1 MIVWNC
7 TGQTGMPSTPDR
19 SQSVASTSSP
29 SRRIFNRLASP
40 FGSKPRNIP
49 DFEVRLN
56 DPHKQYSPGDSVLGS
71 VFLRVTKPTRVTH
84 IVVKLHGY
92 CQVYKNPGS
101 PGDGYRSHASYLST
115 HRGSRSGEYFGNGFA
130 SLFEDEQVLCGD
142 GRLAEG
148 AYQFN
153 FELEFPDRDL
163 PSSIE
168 FERGTICYLA
178 TAIMTRPTTMSPILT
193 DHSKVYFVERIDIAP
208 LLAPK
213 PRTVILTPIAKR
225 LRAKAQARKLVDP
238 SDKRSRKTES
248 PRQGSDTHRPSD
260 ASSAP
265 GSSQADGDPSASG
278 DPSEVSFESSGSSQ
292 EALSRL
298 GTYTLASPTP
308 SEAAMT
314 RISTSRTSLVQK
326 VIHATVESQ
335 VGGCLRGDSI
345 PIKINVSH
353 TKQVKS
359 VHGII
364 ITLYRMSRVDMRPS
378 IPLGPTEKGKDAKY
392 EDYYPRSVTGL
403 GGLSLSGA
411 GSSHVFRKDLSQTMH
426 PLYID
431 PITLAA
437 EINTKVRVPEE
448 VFPTISTVPGQMIS
462 FKYYIEVVIDVQG
475 RLGSSNSMTSG
486 LPGAA
491 PVPFQ
496 TFNLDSTDMER
507 SAYTPFGSSVID
519 TTHIRRDKGVVNVDF
534 EVIIGTWTSE
544 KKGKR
549 KMIESLQQ
557 PNSPEGQREPIR
569 EQQASHDQSQA
580 YHNGYDWYDGGG
592 YDESHWYEN
601 SYWYYDQNGHPT
613 RTYGDTNAQE
623 HQYDAPPPPPPLPP
637 PQLED
642 ESQMSEKERIRR
654 AETRLLPSQPPGV
667 DDGGDAEGFNS
678 AVPTAPYLPGE
689 AGTQSASVP
698 WHLTTA
704 DQCAASSSG
713 AQNGDVSATSDT
725 TSIGNLPAVPAYEP
739 PAASSSIRTA
749 ILAPTDDKQELQRQ
763 RLEAEASAPP
773 ADDANRDSNSGLSGE
788 MSEPPSADA
797 FPTAPTLEPS
807 APTLAEAEEM
817 EDAERSS
824 RINVHDS
831 HAEARG
837 SVSLP
842 RYER

>member
-1 MIVWNC
+1 
-7 TGQTGMPSTPDR
+7 MPSTPDR
-19 SQSVASTSSP
+19 AQSVASTSSP
-29 SRRIFNRLASP
+29 SRRFLNLLASP

-49 DFEVRLN
+49 EFEVRLK

-101 PGDGYRSHASYLST
+101 PGDGYRQHASYLST

-153 FELEFPDRDL
+153 FDLEFPDRDL

-193 DHSKVYFVERIDIAP
+193 DHRKVYFVERIDIAP

-213 PRTVILTPIAKR
+213 PRTVILAPAAR
-225 LRAKAQARKLVDP
+225 RRRAKAQARKLVDP
-238 SDKRSRKTES
+238 ADKRSRKGES
-248 PRQGSDTHRPSD
+248 PPQGSETHRPSD

-265 GSSQADGDPSASG
+265 ESSQADGDPSASG
-278 DPSEVSFESSGSSQ
+278 DPSELSFESSGSSQ
-292 EALSRL
+292 EILTRL

-335 VGGCLRGDSI
+335 AGGCLRGDTI
-345 PIKINVSH
+345 PMKINVHH

-359 VHGII
+359 VNGVI

-378 IPLGPTEKGKDAKY
+378 IPLGPTEKGKDPKY

-411 GSSHVFRKDLSQTMH
+411 GSSHVFRKDLSQTLH
-426 PLYID
+426 PLYINPD
-431 PITLAA
+431 TLST
-437 EINTKVRVPEE
+437 EIHTKIRVPEE

-475 RLGSSNSMTSG
+475 RLGSSNPMTSG
-486 LPGAA
+486 LPGST
-491 PVPFQ
+491 PLPFQ
-496 TFNLDSTDMER
+496 TFTMDSTDMER
-507 SAYTPFGSSVID
+507 SAYTPFGSTIID
-519 TTHIRRDKGVVNVDF
+519 TTHIRRDKGVVDVDF
-534 EVIIGTWTSE
+534 EVIIGTWNSE

-549 KMIESLQQ
+549 KMVESLQQ
-557 PNSPEGQREPIR
+557 PNSLEAQQEQTQ
-569 EQQASHDQSQA
+569 EQQASQDPSQA
-580 YHNGYDWYDGGG
+580 YHNGYDWYDAGG
-592 YDESHWYEN
+592 YDESRWYEN

-613 RTYGDTNAQE
+613 YTDPNAHGPE
-623 HQYDAPPPPPPLPP
+623 YDVPPPPPVPP
-637 PQLED
+637 PPLED
-642 ESQMSEKERIRR
+642 ESQMSEKERIRQ
-654 AETRLLPSQPPGV
+654 AEMRLLPSQPPG
-667 DDGGDAEGFNS
+667 AEDVGEASGS
-678 AVPTAPYLPGE
+678 ASAAPTAPYLAEEVAAQPPPP
-689 AGTQSASVP
+689 P
-698 WHLTTA
+698 WQLNTGNHSLP
-704 DQCAASSSG
+704 SSSS
-713 AQNGDVSATSDT
+713 AQNGDVSAASDST
-725 TSIGNLPAVPAYEP
+725 PIANLPSVPAYEP
-739 PAASSSIRTA
+739 LATSSSERTA
-749 ILAPTDDKQELQRQ
+749 IFAPTDDKQELQRQ

-773 ADDANRDSNSGLSGE
+773 EEDVTRNHMTNQPDGE
-788 MSEPPSADA
+788 THQPLTADA
-797 FPTAPTLEPS
+797 FPTAPVFEPS
-807 APTLAEAEEM
+807 APTLAEAGAP
-817 EDAERSS
+817 DDTERSS
-824 RINVHDS
+824 GIHENDS
-831 HAEARG
+831 HADAHG
-837 SVSLP
+837 SAILP